1 MRTLEVNAAVKI
13 PIDEIEFTFVRSSG
27 PGGQNVNK
35 VSSKAVL
42 RWSATTS
49 SSVPDDVRPRLIARL
64 GKRLTAAGDV
74 VLQSQR
80 FRDQGRNTAD
90 CLEKLRELLAT
101 ALARP
106 KMRRATKPSRASVER
121 RIKSKEVTSQKK
133 RQRRTPV
140 DD

>member
-1 MRTLEVNAAVKI
+1 MRTLDVNAAVQI
-13 PIDEIEFTFVRSSG
+13 SIDEIQFTFARSSG

-35 VSSKAVL
+35 VSSKALL
-42 RWSATTS
+42 RWNATTS
-49 SSVPDDVRPRLIARL
+49 PSVPDEIRPRLLARL
-64 GKRLTAAGDV
+64 GQRLTATGDV

-90 CLEKLRELLAT
+90 CLEKLRELLAA

-106 KMRRATKPSRASVER
+106 KTRRPTKPSRASVER
-121 RIKSKEVTSQKK
+121 RIKSKEATSQKK
-133 RQRRTPV
+133 RQRRAPV